1 MNQKTKSIAT
11 AAILI
16 FFGGV
21 LLSLR
26 VGATTE
32 YDEQIFYLLRLP
44 RTLSA
49 IAVGGGLAVAGTL
62 IQAGLGN
69 PLADPYTIGIASA
82 AALGAVIGSLFKGH
96 PMLGSGFFALI
107 FSLGGLAV
115 LSIWL
120 RRSFRHAT
128 EVLLAG
134 VVVGFFFTAL
144 ASLVMALN
152 DPATWSTSVVWLMG
166 TLGRLSL
173 AESVAS
179 LLLIC
184 FISGVGWIH
193 WKPLDLIA
201 IDETS
206 AEGAG
211 VDVAMFRKRI
221 FLIIAFLTAIC
232 VSTSGVIGFL
242 GLIVPHAL
250 RRLGIRG
257 HFLLIP
263 FAFVTGAGFLLCS
276 DVFARVVARPSEI
289 PVGIVL
295 AIIGAP
301 AFLFLARASIA
312 GTKDATS

>member
-1 MNQKTKSIAT
+1 MNAKTKNIA
-11 AAILI
+11 AAAVLILL
-16 FFGGV
+16 GGI

-32 YDEQIFYLLRLP
+32 YDEQILLLLRMP
-44 RTLSA
+44 RTIAA

-62 IQAGLGN
+62 IQASLGN

-96 PMLGSGFFALI
+96 PILGSGVFAFL
-107 FSLGGLAV
+107 FSMGGLTM

-144 ASLVMALN
+144 ASLVMAMN
-152 DPATWSTSVVWLMG
+152 DPAMWSSSVVWLMG
-166 TLGRLSL
+166 ALGRLSL
-173 AESVAS
+173 AESVTS
-179 LLLIC
+179 LLLMLI
-184 FISGVGWIH
+184 ISTVGWFH

-206 AEGAG
+206 AESSG

-221 FLIIAFLTAIC
+221 FFMIALMTAIC

-263 FAFVTGAGFLLCS
+263 FSFVSGAGFLLCS

-289 PVGIVL
+289 PVGVVL
-295 AIIGAP
+295 ALIGAP
-301 AFLFLARASIA
+301 AFLVLARSKISSNPSSAL
-312 GTKDATS
+312 